1 MISGNLFTRDYLL
14 EGIARSAPWA
24 ALADSE
30 LAAVKARLLKLVAK
44 LTAINTPNE
53 AQTEKVFIYPVLEVL
68 GWMDVEVQQTLSV
81 RGRKHVPDALLFG
94 DSDARN
100 RAVGE
105 KDQWKRYQ
113 HGLAVTEAKRWR
125 RALDRTDKRDAHEEG
140 VPSTQMIQ
148 YLDRMNIVTSGK
160 VRLGIL
166 TNGEKWRLY
175 FQGALSISEDYFEV
189 DLAKALE
196 LPGHEL
202 DLVERTDEKLTP
214 AHALKLFVL
223 LFRKQAF
230 LPIDG
235 PRTFHD
241 LARDEGKIWEA
252 KVTRDLSRLV
262 FRDLY
267 PHLVAALHR
276 NDRAKPAQIDS
287 RYLEEVRQ
295 SALVLLYRLLFVVY
309 AEDRDLLPDNQEPY
323 KSYSLT
329 TMRGDI
335 ADRIATLQPFSPTL
349 ATYWPKLR
357 AVFKAIAEGDDTLG
371 IPPYNGGLFAR
382 DSAPIL
388 DRIDLPD
395 AVMAELIHKL
405 SHREDEDGKLRY
417 INYRDLTVQQLGTIY
432 ERTLEYGLRYDNDS
446 DTVLV
451 DADDTA
457 RHESG
462 SYYTPDSLVSLIIDK
477 AVGPFVDERLQA
489 FRDEAAK
496 LATDKRPI
504 EARLA
509 LLQGFDPALGILELR
524 ICDPSMGS
532 GHFLVNLVDWLAD
545 KALAAIAEA
554 ELIVDWSDKP
564 YRSPVL
570 ASIEQ
575 TRTDIIRQATVHK
588 WPFVIE
594 HLDDRHIVR
603 RTILKRC
610 IYGVDKNPMAV
621 ELAKVAL
628 WLHTFTVGAPLSFLD
643 HHLRCGNSLFGFWV
657 REAMDRL
664 TKWGGQLLIN
674 EPMQK
679 AMAQALAM
687 QKLERV
693 NDIDIAEVHQSK
705 TLFDGIE
712 QETRPL
718 NSFIKILYALDWL
731 RLDKEDQ
738 SSVRAWLDGQYGD
751 PFEIT
756 RGRFTLGP
764 TDVGDGHP
772 QAKDV
777 LDRLSNGARTLAL
790 RFAGILSRARAL
802 VRSEKFQNWQVAFP
816 GVWTKWESAELQGGF
831 HAVVG
836 NPPYVRQELIKDYK
850 PQLKRAFPSSYD
862 GSADL
867 YVYFYEQGL
876 RLLKPGGRMSYVVT
890 NKWMRAGYAEGLRGI
905 FADRA
910 WVEFVADFGHAKKF
924 FPDADVFP
932 SVIVVRKPTQEAA
945 PTETLVCAIPR
956 DDVPEKAL
964 DEAVTKVTYSLSRS
978 YFTSSPWAIEPP
990 DVANLLVKLKTN
1002 ASPLREVH
1010 TRLPVNGVKTG
1021 LNEAF
1026 LVDSGEAERL
1036 IAEHPGCREVIKPYL
1051 RGQDIKRW
1059 NSPTKS
1065 QRMILLRSSSD
1076 FTWPWSNAE
1085 NETQAEA
1092 IFKDTFP
1099 SLHRRL
1105 KRFESYQDPKKK
1117 KLRGLRHRE
1126 DQGRYWWELRPC
1138 AYYDIFAK
1146 PKIVYQAI
1154 QFYAR
1159 YSFEPDEVY
1168 GNNKTYFLDSDNLG
1182 LLALLNS
1189 PLMWWFGWRHFIHMK
1204 DEALSNDQVKIA
1216 ELPIAQSI
1224 LSDARTISLAK
1235 RIVKLNSDVTMA
1247 QRAIAAWLHHE
1258 FEIEGLSTALSNSTA
1273 LNAHEFVQSIRAILP
1288 KKRTLTA
1295 TEVSE
1300 LNREHEATLEPARRA
1315 RGEIFAAEQS
1325 ISFLVTEAYGLTP
1338 EEVDLMWRTAPPR
1351 MPFTPAGLHSQEDA
1365 VDEVDEDAEE

>member
-14 EGIARSAPWA
+14 EGIARSEPWMA
-24 ALADSE
+24 FADSE
-30 LAAVKARLLKLVAK
+30 LAAVRARLLKLAAK
-44 LTAINTPNE
+44 LQAINKPNE
-53 AQTEKVFIYPVLEVL
+53 AQTEKVFIYPVLELL
-68 GWMDVEVQQTLSV
+68 GWSDVEVQQTLSPK
-81 RGRKHVPDALLFG
+81 GRKHVPDALLFG
-94 DSDARN
+94 DPDARN

-125 RALDRTDKRDAHEEG
+125 RALDRADKRDAHEDG
-140 VPSTQMIQ
+140 VPSTQMLQ
-148 YLDRMNIVTSGK
+148 YLDRVNIVTAGK

-175 FQGALSISEDYFEV
+175 FQGALSVSEDYFEV

-214 AHALKLFVL
+214 AHALKLFIL
-223 LFRKQAF
+223 MFRKQAF

-276 NDRAKPAQIDS
+276 NDRAKPAEIDA
-287 RYLEEVRQ
+287 RYLEEIRQ

-309 AEDRDLLPDNQEPY
+309 AEDRELLPDNQEPY

-329 TMRGDI
+329 TMREEI
-335 ADRIATLQPFSPTL
+335 ADRISKLQAFSPTL
-349 ATYWPKLR
+349 ATYWPKLK

-371 IPPYNGGLFAR
+371 IPPYNGGLFAK

-388 DRIDLPD
+388 DRVDLPD
-395 AVMAELIHKL
+395 AVLAELIYKL
-405 SHREDEDGKLRY
+405 SHREDEDGKPRY

-432 ERTLEYGLRYDNDS
+432 ERTLEYSLLYDKDS
-446 DTVLV
+446 DTVQV

-477 AVGPFVDERLQA
+477 AIGPFVEERLQA

-496 LATDKRPI
+496 LAKDKRPV

-731 RLDKEDQ
+731 KLDKEDQ

-751 PFEIT
+751 PFEIA

-764 TDVGDGHP
+764 ADAGDGHP
-772 QAKDV
+772 QPKNV
-777 LDRLSNGARTLAL
+777 LDQLSNGARTLAQ
-790 RFAGILSRARAL
+790 RFAVVLGRARAL

-816 GVWTKWESAELQGGF
+816 GVWTQWESAELQGGF

-850 PQLKRAFPSSYD
+850 PQLKRAFPGSYD

-867 YVYFYEQGL
+867 YVYFYDQGL

-890 NKWMRAGYAEGLRGI
+890 NKWMRANYAEGLRGI

-932 SVIVVRKPTQEAA
+932 SVIVVRRPINGTA
-945 PTETLVCAIPR
+945 PADTDVCVIPR

-964 DEAVTKVTYSLSRS
+964 DEAVAKATYPLPRAHFTKESWTL
-978 YFTSSPWAIEPP
+978 EPP
-990 DVANLLVKLKTN
+990 DVVSLLEKIRRSGTPLKEY
-1002 ASPLREVH
+1002 S
-1010 TRLPVNGVKTG
+1010 GVSSQYGIKTG
-1021 LNEAF
+1021 LNKAF
-1026 LVDSGEAERL
+1026 LIDTQTRDAL
-1036 IAEHPGCREVIKPYL
+1036 IAADPSAATIIKPYL
-1051 RGQDIKRW
+1051 RGQDVSRW
-1059 NSPTKS
+1059 SPTWPDIW
-1065 QRMILLRSSSD
+1065 MIFARRGIDIDAYPSVKRHLEKYRRELVPKPSD
-1076 FTWPWSNAE
+1076 WKPSNANDKWAGRKE
-1085 NETQAEA
+1085 GSYAWYELQDAV
-1092 IFKDTFP
+1092 DYWQG
-1099 SLHRRL
+1099 
-1105 KRFESYQDPKKK
+1105 FE
-1117 KLRGLRHRE
+1117 
-1126 DQGRYWWELRPC
+1126 
-1138 AYYDIFAK
+1138 K
-1146 PKIVYQAI
+1146 PKLIYQVI
-1154 QFYAR
+1154 QFHPRFALDTEGR
-1159 YSFEPDEVY
+1159 LSND
-1168 GNNKTYFLDSDNLG
+1168 KTFILPTSDPW
-1182 LLALLNS
+1182 LLAVLNS
-1189 PLMWWFGWRHFIHMK
+1189 PLMWWHNWRYLTHLK
-1204 DEALSNDQVKIA
+1204 DEALSPMGYRMDV
-1216 ELPIAQSI
+1216 LPIAPPTTATRDLAKQTVASLVDRTNEASAARVSI
-1224 LSDARTISLAK
+1224 LDWLKYEFDLTKVSRDL
-1235 RIVKLNSDVTMA
+1235 LNV
-1247 QRAIAAWLHHE
+1247 
-1258 FEIEGLSTALSNSTA
+1258 TALGA
-1273 LNAHEFVQSIRAILP
+1273 EDFVAAVKAALP
-1288 KKRTLTA
+1288 KKQNLTA
-1295 TEVSE
+1295 ARLAE
-1300 LNREHEATLEPARRA
+1300 LKREHAATVEPARLARA
-1315 RGEIFAAEQS
+1315 EIFALEQKLS
-1325 ISFLVTEAYGLTP
+1325 DLVNEAYGLTP
-1338 EEVDLMWRTAPPR
+1338 KEVDLMWRTAPPR
-1351 MPFTPAGLHSQEDA
+1351 MPFTPAGLQSQEDA
-1365 VDEVDEDAEE
+1365 VDEEDEDAEA

>member
-14 EGIARSAPWA
+14 EGVTRSEPWK
-24 ALADSE
+24 ALSDKE
-30 LAAVKARLLKLVAK
+30 LATIEASLKKLAAK
-44 LTAINTPNE
+44 IQGINAANE
-53 AQTEKVFIYPVLEVL
+53 AQTEKIFIYPALELL
-68 GWMDVEVQQTLSV
+68 GWSDVEVQQTLSAK
-81 RGRKHVPDALLFG
+81 GRKHVPDALLFG
-94 DSDARN
+94 DTDARD

-113 HGLAVTEAKRWR
+113 HGLAVTEAKRWG

-140 VPSTQMIQ
+140 VPSTQMLQ
-148 YLDRMNIVTSGK
+148 YLDRVSIVTGGK

-166 TNGEKWRLY
+166 TNGAKWRLY
-175 FQGALSISEDYFEV
+175 YQGALSVSEDYFEV
-189 DLAKALE
+189 DLAKALQ

-202 DLVERTDEKLTP
+202 DLVERSDAKLTP

-230 LPIDG
+230 LPLDG

-241 LARDEGKIWEA
+241 IARDEGKIWEA

-262 FRDLY
+262 FQQLY
-267 PHLVAALHR
+267 PNLVAALHR
-276 NDRAKPAQIDS
+276 CDHGKPMDIDA
-287 RYLEEVRQ
+287 RYLEDLRE

-309 AEDRDLLPDNQEPY
+309 AEDRDLLPKNQEPY

-329 TMRGDI
+329 SMRAEI
-335 ADRIATLQPFSPTL
+335 AARVASLQPFSPTI
-349 ATYWPKLR
+349 AIYWPKLK

-371 IPPYNGGLFAR
+371 IPPYNGGLFAK

-388 DRIDLPD
+388 DRVELPD
-395 AVMAELIHKL
+395 AVLAELIYKL
-405 SHREDEDGKLRY
+405 SHRPDDDGKSRY

-432 ERTLEYGLRYDNDS
+432 ERTLEYGLRYEQDG
-446 DTVLV
+446 DTVIV

-462 SYYTPDSLVSLIIDK
+462 SYYTPDSLVSLIIER
-477 AVGPFVDERLQA
+477 AVGPFIEERLQT
-489 FRDEAAK
+489 FRTESAK
-496 LATDKRPI
+496 LATDKRPL

-509 LLQGFDPALGILELR
+509 LLQGYDPALAILELR

-545 KALAAIAEA
+545 KALASIAEA

-588 WPFVIE
+588 WPFVME

-603 RTILKRC
+603 RTVLKRC

-643 HHLRCGNSLFGFWV
+643 HHLRCGNTLFGYWV

-664 TKWGGQLLIN
+664 AKWGGQLLIN

-718 NSFIKILYALDWL
+718 NSFVKILYALEWL
-731 RLDKEDQ
+731 KLDKDDQ
-738 SSVRAWLDGQYGD
+738 SAVRSWLDGQYGD
-751 PFEIT
+751 PFEIA

-764 TDVGDGHP
+764 TDAGDGHAQP
-772 QAKDV
+772 KDV
-777 LDRLSNGARTLAL
+777 LDQLRNGARASAP
-790 RFAGILSRARAL
+790 RFAGILNRARQI
-802 VRSEKFQNWQVAFP
+802 VRAEKFQNWQIAFP
-816 GVWTKWESAELQGGF
+816 GVWTHWENAELQGGF

-850 PQLKRAFPSSYD
+850 PHLKTAYPDSYD

-867 YVYFYEQGL
+867 YVYFYDQGL
-876 RLLKPGGRMSYVVT
+876 HLLKPGGRLSYVVT
-890 NKWMRAGYAEGLRGI
+890 NKWMRANYADGLRGV
-905 FADRA
+905 FENKA

-932 SVIVVRKPTQEAA
+932 SVIVIRKPMLGAA
-945 PTETLVCAIPR
+945 PSETEVCVIPR

-964 DEAVTKVTYSLSRS
+964 DEAVARASYRLPRSHFTSRS
-978 YFTSSPWAIEPP
+978 WTLEPP
-990 DVANLLVKLKTN
+990 DVVKLMEKIGGQAPLSELPGLRCYRGVTTGFNKAFIVDTKT
-1002 ASPLREVH
+1002 R
-1010 TRLPVNGVKTG
+1010 
-1021 LNEAF
+1021 
-1026 LVDSGEAERL
+1026 DRL
-1036 IAEHPGCREVIKPYL
+1036 IALDPNAKEIIKPFL
-1051 RGQDIKRW
+1051 RGQDVQRWTPKWAGLWIIFARRGIDITAYPSVEAHLRAYEQNLLSKPDGWKPKRAGEKW
-1059 NSPTKS
+1059 
-1065 QRMILLRSSSD
+1065 
-1076 FTWPWSNAE
+1076 
-1085 NETQAEA
+1085 
-1092 IFKDTFP
+1092 
-1099 SLHRRL
+1099 
-1105 KRFESYQDPKKK
+1105 
-1117 KLRGLRHRE
+1117 
-1126 DQGRYWWELRPC
+1126 QGRKEGSYAWYELQDSTD
-1138 AYYDIFAK
+1138 YYSVFEG
-1146 PKIVYQAI
+1146 PKIIYQAI
-1154 QFYAR
+1154 QFHPR
-1159 YSFEPDEVY
+1159 YCFDDQQLYTS
-1168 GNNKTYFLDSDNLG
+1168 NKTFVISGADQS
-1182 LLALLNS
+1182 LLAILNS
-1189 PLMWWFGWRHFIHMK
+1189 PLIWWYSWRHFIHMK
-1204 DEALSNDQVKIA
+1204 DEALSNDGVKM
-1216 ELPIAQSI
+1216 ETLPIAASALKDERI
-1224 LSDARTISLAK
+1224 LSAVHAIEAK
-1235 RIVKLNSDVTMA
+1235 SRLV
-1247 QRAIAAWLHHE
+1247 
-1258 FEIEGLSTALSNSTA
+1258 STA
-1273 LNAHEFVQSIRAILP
+1273 AHNLRDWLGTEFTVSGAKAGLANPDRLDLEGFVEAVKTNLP
-1288 KKRTLTA
+1288 KGQRLTA
-1295 TEVSE
+1295 ADQAE
-1300 LNREHEATLEPARRA
+1300 LKREYSATLEPIRVVSA
-1315 RGEIFAAEQS
+1315 EIFNLEKQ
-1325 ISFLVTEAYGLTP
+1325 ISDLVNQAYGLTSA
-1338 EEVDLMWRTAPPR
+1338 EVNLLWRTAPPR
-1351 MPFTPAGLHSQEDA
+1351 MPFTPTGLSSENGEEDNGEI
-1365 VDEVDEDAEE
+1365 DE